1 MSLLD
6 RLRRRG
12 APKTQEEVD
21 RLVLRQLRARK
32 ADLTR
37 PRHVIHVVYFDREAE
52 ARAAAEEAERA
63 GWNAT
68 VEAPREPINQWCL
81 TADAMRVVDA
91 TTVPGFRAWF
101 ERLAEEHRGE
111 YDGWEAAAKP

>member
-12 APKTQEEVD
+12 APRTPEEVD
-21 RLVLRQLRARK
+21 RLVLRQLQARR

-37 PRHVIHVVYFDREAE
+37 PRHVIHVVYFAGEAQ

-68 VEAPREPINQWCL
+68 VEPPREPLHLWCL
-81 TADAMRVVDA
+81 SADAMRVVDT
-91 TTVPGFRAWF
+91 TTVSGFRAWF
-101 ERLAEEHRGE
+101 ERLAEEHGGE